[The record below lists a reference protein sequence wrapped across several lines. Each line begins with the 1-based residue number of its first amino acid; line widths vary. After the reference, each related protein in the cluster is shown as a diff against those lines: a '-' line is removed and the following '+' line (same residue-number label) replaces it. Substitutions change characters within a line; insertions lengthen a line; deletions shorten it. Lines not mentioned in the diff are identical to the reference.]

1 MVKRCKRDWF
11 RSTAIQLDL
20 LAKQK
25 RLVATLLVTVSLGT
39 RLALLPWVPIP
50 KPAIQDEFSY
60 LLAADTYASGRLTNP
75 KHPFWVHFETVHL
88 LVQPTYQSKYPPM
101 QGLLLA
107 VGQAMFGNPWF
118 GVWLSVGAMLAAID
132 TWPRRWAS

>member
-1 MVKRCKRDWF
+1 VVKRCKRDWF

-88 LVQPTYQSKYPPM
+88 LVHRHSKASI
-101 QGLLLA
+101 LLCRA
-107 VGQAMFGNPWF
+107 CSWR
-118 GVWLSVGAMLAAID
+118 SVKQCSVTPGSEYGS
-132 TWPRRWAS
+132 ASERC